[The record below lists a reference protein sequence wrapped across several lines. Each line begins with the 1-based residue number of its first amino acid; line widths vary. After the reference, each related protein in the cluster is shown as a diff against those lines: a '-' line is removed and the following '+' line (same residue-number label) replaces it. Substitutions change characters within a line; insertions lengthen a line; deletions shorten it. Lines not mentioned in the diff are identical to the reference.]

1 MRTLWSAALC
11 GALACADAQA
21 VVTRI
26 VIDNVDAP
34 TFDARDFGAVGRY
47 EKLSGKAFGEIDP
60 ADPLNAGITYIQDAP
75 RNERGRVEYVIDIS
89 ILKPIE
95 SSRGN
100 GTLLYDV
107 VNRGARRAFEV
118 FHVGA
123 AGGNNPSRLADIG
136 DAFLMRQG
144 YTLVVSGWQA
154 DLPKNQGD
162 FTAYFPSARLGGG
175 PLGKTI
181 TVELLVTKPAF
192 TLSAG
197 WDNGRALLAYP
208 PFERQ
213 MDRARLIRRAHADAP
228 DEVIPRDEW
237 SFGSCPDGKTV
248 TPSNVDVCLPA
259 GFSPDAVYYLSYLA
273 IDPIVMGLA
282 FAATRDVV
290 SFLRYD
296 TTSANPLVARPGRD
310 PQPNAIRRA
319 IMFGRSQSGRFA
331 KDFVYQGFNQD
342 EAKRIVFDGTIELT
356 GGGRLT
362 NVNSEFSMP
371 GRFSTALVGHFTPG
385 DQFPFTYETLTDPVS
400 GRTDGLLERCRAQGM
415 CPKIMHWDSGTE
427 PWGARA
433 SLVRTDP
440 LGKTDVRIPNNVR
453 LYYFA
458 GTQHVPAGGPTE
470 GGICQNPQNPN
481 QYREAARA
489 LLNAMNDWIASGKAP
504 PATRYPSVAARTL
517 VRPLPQR
524 EFGFPEIPGRRYTGE
539 LNHLFINDETQQP
552 PVHLKDKQYTVLV
565 PKVDRDGNEI
575 GGVRSVTLQV
585 PLGTYMGWNLR
596 KKGFMED
603 RSCYLQGS
611 FIPFVR
617 WRVDRGNDP
626 RPSLEER
633 YGSKENYVRLVDA
646 AAQRLQQEGFLLAE
660 DAQRLTRE
668 ARELYLGF

>member
-1 MRTLWSAALC
+1 MRTLWSAVLC

-100 GTLLYDV
+100 GTLLADV
-107 VNRGARRAFEV
+107 
-118 FHVGA
+118 
-123 AGGNNPSRLADIG
+123 G

-154 DLPKNQGD
+154 DLPKNAGD
-162 FTAYFPSARLGGG
+162 FTAYFPSARRDGG

-371 GRFSTALVGHFTPG
+371 GRFSTAMVG
-385 DQFPFTYETLTDPVS
+385 
-400 GRTDGLLERCRAQGM
+400 
-415 CPKIMHWDSGTE
+415 
-427 PWGARA
+427 
-433 SLVRTDP
+433 
-440 LGKTDVRIPNNVR
+440 
-453 LYYFA
+453 
-458 GTQHVPAGGPTE
+458 
-470 GGICQNPQNPN
+470 
-481 QYREAARA
+481 
-489 LLNAMNDWIASGKAP
+489 
-504 PATRYPSVAARTL
+504 
-517 VRPLPQR
+517 
-524 EFGFPEIPGRRYTGE
+524 
-539 LNHLFINDETQQP
+539 
-552 PVHLKDKQYTVLV
+552 
-565 PKVDRDGNEI
+565 
-575 GGVRSVTLQV
+575 
-585 PLGTYMGWNLR
+585 
-596 KKGFMED
+596 
-603 RSCYLQGS
+603 
-611 FIPFVR
+611 
-617 WRVDRGNDP
+617 
-626 RPSLEER
+626 
-633 YGSKENYVRLVDA
+633 
-646 AAQRLQQEGFLLAE
+646 
-660 DAQRLTRE
+660 
-668 ARELYLGF
+668 